1 MEEADGLTSDGDL
14 DGDLQEEDSHTSST
28 QRQRQRQHKVILDS
42 DEEGI
47 ADLFAEDKGSGKSC
61 QYRLVFPF

>member
-1 MEEADGLTSDGDL
+1 MEEADGLTSDSDL

-28 QRQRQRQHKVILDS
+28 QRQLQHKVILDS